1 MDFMSPET
9 RSRVMSHI
17 RGRNTKPE
25 MVVRKYL
32 HGRGLRYSLH
42 DSRLPGKPD
51 IVFRS
56 RKIVV
61 FVHGCFWHGHEG
73 CPSWKMP
80 QSRTEY
86 WQAKLQRNR
95 DRDAETVRK
104 LKEKNWQVVVL
115 WACQLGEDALASL
128 YKLIAGHPAKKK
140 N

>member
-56 RKIVV
+56 RKIAI

-73 CPSWKMP
+73 CSSWKMP

-86 WQAKLQRNR
+86 WQAKIQRTR
-95 DRDAETVRK
+95 DRDAEAVRK
-104 LKEKNWQVVVL
+104 LEEKNWQVVVL
-115 WACQLGEDALASL
+115 WACQLSEDSLASL

>member
-1 MDFMSPET
+1 MSPET